1 MQKSP
6 ATHPDTGPGFLP
18 ARSVGL
24 PSTAPIRNRSHR
36 PQSNSLPHKFRTPW
50 FPNSSVDTNPRMDLH
65 RISKKGAMAMIDPK
79 QNSTRFSL
87 LWLLTL
93 LLVLCPQWARGQEL
107 AGTFTGTITDASGA
121 VIPDATITITLNG
134 VGGLSRVVKSNSSGN
149 YTATNL
155 PAGTYTITVTVPK
168 FETSSSQNVVLNVA
182 QIRTLNAELHVG
194 SENQTVTVQENAV
207 AVDTSS
213 SAQSGTISG
222 TQLRELELVNR
233 NFQQLVTLQPGVVN
247 LLGDQPGF
255 GGINSVSA
263 ISVNGARTTAN
274 NWSVD
279 GADINDSGS
288 NATLLNIP
296 SVDAI
301 QEFTLERSS
310 YDASFGRSGGGQV
323 LVATRSGTSAFHGSA
338 YEFVR
343 TAQTDANSYFNNLNG
358 LVRPPD
364 HYNNFGFTLGGP
376 LYIPHLYNT
385 SKKKTFFFWS
395 EEWRKITSPSSNNVA
410 APTAAELAGTFY
422 ETPTQYAATVAASGA
437 SCVSSYDPT
446 TGVAVAN
453 PSCYSANSKVYL
465 SQIFSK
471 NQANYTTVNATN
483 GFTYG
488 GQQTSYSTLNNFRQD
503 LVRVDHY
510 FNDKLHFFAR
520 GMEDDAPSNLP
531 TGLWGGSNYPGV
543 VNVAINAPGKNV
555 VANLTWTISPRM
567 VNEVEFA
574 YSQGTIKGALS
585 GPGNSPSLLASLT
598 NNLANPDPYGRIPTV
613 NIIDGSVTGVS
624 QGSAPYFERNLDRN
638 IFDNFSVTLGN
649 HTLRAGVTAQQ
660 MLKTEDASEGNPSF
674 NFNTWGDFLLGNAS
688 QYSQASR
695 DIVPDLRFWNT
706 EAFVQDDWKANH
718 RLNVN
723 IGLRWTRFP
732 SPSDAKNTLTN
743 FDPLVYQAKLAPA
756 LDSDGNFVPGQQF
769 TPATYANGLIFPQG
783 DACTAAQAISSQ
795 VTCSPYGSTV
805 NPNYNWNFGPRVGF
819 AYTPFDQGKTVLRG
833 GFGVFYDRTLNGI
846 WEQNAFGD
854 PPLVQ
859 TTTIV
864 NTTFDNP
871 IGVGSA
877 APPALGPNQLT
888 TTGNPAFKV
897 PSYADFNLSM
907 QQQLA
912 PSTVLEI
919 AYVGSISRHMLGEL
933 DLNMPTLATRQ
944 ANPSAALNTI
954 RPYLGYTDFHTRLP
968 VFTANYNSLQVS
980 VNHNSRDLTLGIAYT
995 WSKNLT
1001 DQSSDRGSAN
1011 TYTYNPKLDYGN
1023 STLNEPQ
1030 IFIANFVYKE
1040 PFLREQHGLVGHV
1053 LGGWELSGITSFN
1066 SGLSI
1071 SASQVPDPFGCVT
1084 DTTTANGCAAGT
1096 YPGGLGIQ
1104 GPNYDIVARPDQ
1116 VAPVQLTKTQTQWFT
1131 TNSFATAQGH
1141 FGSESAGS
1149 FLGPGVE
1156 RIDLGLLKN
1165 FRFSEHASLQMR
1177 AEAFNVFNHTNF
1189 AGVDTG
1195 LSDGTFGQIT
1205 STFMPRTMQF
1215 SAKIYF

>member
-1 MQKSP
+1 MKKSRS
-6 ATHPDTGPGFLP
+6 TFHPGVALIPDVSVKRVTLICF
-18 ARSVGL
+18 RSC
-24 PSTAPIRNRSHR
+24 
-36 PQSNSLPHKFRTPW
+36 
-50 FPNSSVDTNPRMDLH
+50 
-65 RISKKGAMAMIDPK
+65 
-79 QNSTRFSL
+79 L
-87 LWLLTL
+87 LMLMTL
-93 LLVLCPQWARGQEL
+93 LFVFCSQMRGQEL
-107 AGTFTGTITDASGA
+107 AGTFTGTVTDASGA
-121 VIPDATITITLNG
+121 VIPQATITIKLNG
-134 VGGLSRVVKSNSSGN
+134 VGGQSRVVKSNGSGN

-155 PAGTYTITVTVPK
+155 PAGNYTVTVAMPS
-168 FETSSSQNVVLNVA
+168 FETFSDQNVVLNVA
-182 QIRTLNAELHVG
+182 QTRTVNAQLHVG
-194 SENQTVTVQENAV
+194 SESQTVTVEDNAV
-207 AVDTSS
+207 AVDTASS
-213 SAQSGTISG
+213 SQAGTISG
-222 TQLRELELVNR
+222 TQLRELELVDR

-247 LLGDQPGF
+247 LLGDRPGF

-323 LVATRSGTSAFHGSA
+323 LVATRSGTSSFHGSA

-343 TAQTDANSYFNNLNG
+343 TANTNANNYFNNQLG
-358 LVRPPD
+358 LPRAPD

-376 LYIPHLYNT
+376 IFIPRVYNP
-385 SKKKTFFFWS
+385 SRAKTFFFWS
-395 EEWRKITSPSSNNVA
+395 EEWRKITEPVPPNNVA
-410 APTAAELAGTFY
+410 APTAAELSGTFFS
-422 ETPTQYAATVAASGA
+422 PTALNAPAG
-437 SCVSSYDPT
+437 CVSGYTPFVSSPT
-446 TGVAVAN
+446 GGVGTGGVGTIDIQN
-453 PSCYSANSKVYL
+453 PNCISKNAEVYL
-465 SQIFSK
+465 TQILSK
-471 NQANYTTVNATN
+471 FQANYTTINPTT
-483 GFTYG
+483 GFTSG
-488 GQQTSYSTLNNFRQD
+488 GLLTSYSTLNNFRQD

-531 TGLWGGSNYPGV
+531 TGLWGGANYPGV

-555 VANLTWTISPRM
+555 VANLTWTISPKM

-574 YSQGTIKGALS
+574 YSQGTIRGALS
-585 GPGNSPSLLASLT
+585 GPANSPSLLSSLT

-613 NIIDGSVTGVS
+613 NILDGSVTGVS

-649 HTLRAGVTAQQ
+649 HTLRVGVTAQQ
-660 MLKTEDASEGNPSF
+660 MLKTEDASEGNPIF

-695 DIVPDLRFWNT
+695 DIIPDLRFWNT
-706 EAFVQDDWKANH
+706 EAFAQDDWKANH
-718 RLNVN
+718 RLNIN
-723 IGLRWTRFP
+723 LGLRWTRFP

-743 FDPLVYQAKLAPA
+743 FDPLVYQPKLAPA
-756 LDSDGNFVPGQQF
+756 LDSSGNFVSGQLF

-783 DACTAAQAISSQ
+783 AACTDAQAISSQ

-833 GFGVFYDRTLNGI
+833 GFGIFFDRTLDGT
-846 WEQNAFGD
+846 WEQNAFSD

-864 NTTFDNP
+864 NASFDNP
-871 IGVGSA
+871 VGVGA
-877 APPALGPNQLT
+877 ASPPALGPNQLT

-897 PSYADFNLSM
+897 PSYADFNLSFE
-907 QQQLA
+907 QQLA

-933 DLNMPTLATRQ
+933 DLNMPTLATRE
-944 ANPSAALNTI
+944 ANPNSPLNNI
-954 RPYLGYTDFHTRLP
+954 RPYLGYSDFHTRLP

-980 VNHNSRDLTLGIAYT
+980 LNHNTRDVTVGVAYT

-1001 DQSSDRGSAN
+1001 DQSADRGVAN

-1023 STLNEPQ
+1023 SALNEPQ
-1030 IFIANFVYKE
+1030 IFIANFVFKE
-1040 PFLREQHGLVGHV
+1040 PFLREQHGLAGHV

-1066 SGLSI
+1066 SGLSLTVTQI
-1071 SASQVPDPFGCVT
+1071 PDPFGCVT
-1084 DTTTANGCAAGT
+1084 DTTTTNGCAAGT

-1104 GPNYDIVARPDQ
+1104 GPNYDILARPDQ
-1116 VAPVQLTKTQTQWFT
+1116 VSTVQLTKTQTQWFT
-1131 TNSFATAQGH
+1131 TKSFATAQGH
-1141 FGSESAGS
+1141 FGSAGAGS
-1149 FLGPGVE
+1149 FLSPGVE

-1165 FRFSEHASLQMR
+1165 FRFSEHVSLQMR
-1177 AEAFNVFNHTNF
+1177 AEAFNSFNHTNF
-1189 AGVDTG
+1189 ATIDTG
-1195 LSDGTFGQIT
+1195 IADGTFGQAT
-1205 STFMPRTMQF
+1205 SAHIPRLMQF
-1215 SAKIYF
+1215 SGKIYF

>member
-1 MQKSP
+1 MTNFSG
-6 ATHPDTGPGFLP
+6 TFRPGFTLGQN
-18 ARSVGL
+18 A
-24 PSTAPIRNRSHR
+24 STSKAGFIRGDVRR
-36 PQSNSLPHKFRTPW
+36 
-50 FPNSSVDTNPRMDLH
+50 
-65 RISKKGAMAMIDPK
+65 
-79 QNSTRFSL
+79 
-87 LWLLTL
+87 L
-93 LLVLCPQWARGQEL
+93 LLVLLVFALCHAMGAQEL
-107 AGTFTGTITDASGA
+107 AGTFSGTITDPNGA
-121 VIPDATITITLNG
+121 VIPQATVTIVLNG
-134 VGGLSRVVKSNSSGN
+134 TSGQSRVVKTNGSGN

-155 PAGTYTITVTVPK
+155 PAGTYTITISTPN
-168 FETSSSQNVVLNVA
+168 FETFSDHNVVLNVA
-182 QIRTLNAELHVG
+182 QTRTVDAQLHVG
-194 SENQTVTVQENAV
+194 SEGQTVTVEDHSV
-207 AVDTSS
+207 AVDTESS
-213 SAQSGTISG
+213 SQAGTISG

-255 GGINSVSA
+255 GGINSVST
-263 ISVNGARTTAN
+263 ISVNGARTSAN

-288 NATLLNIP
+288 NSTLLNIP

-310 YDASFGRSGGGQV
+310 YDASFGRSGGGQI

-343 TAQTDANSYFNNLNG
+343 TAKTDANSYFNNLNG

-376 LYIPHLYNT
+376 IYIPHVYNT
-385 SKKKTFFFWS
+385 NKTKTFFFWS
-395 EEWRKITSPSSNNVA
+395 EEWRKITSPTSNNVA

-422 ETPTQYAATVAASGA
+422 ETPTQYAATIAATGA
-437 SCVSSYDPT
+437 SCVSSYDPA

-471 NQANYTTVNATN
+471 NQANYTTVNATS

-510 FNDKLHFFAR
+510 FNDKLRFFAR
-520 GMEDDAPSNLP
+520 GMEDEAPSNLP
-531 TGLWGGSNYPGV
+531 TGLWGGANYPGV

-555 VANLTWTISPRM
+555 VANLTWTISPKM

-574 YSQGTIKGALS
+574 YSQGTISGVLS
-585 GPGNSPSLLASLT
+585 GPANSPAVLSSLT
-598 NNLANPDPYGRIPTV
+598 NKLANPDPYGRIPTV
-613 NIIDGSVTGVS
+613 NILDGSVTGVS

-649 HTLRAGVTAQQ
+649 HTIRAGVTGQQ
-660 MLKTEDASEGNPSF
+660 MLKTEDASEGNPIF
-674 NFNTWGDFLLGNAS
+674 NFNTWGDFLLGNSS

-695 DIVPDLRFWNT
+695 DIIPDLRFWNT
-706 EAFVQDDWKANH
+706 EAYVQDNWKANH
-718 RLNVN
+718 RLTINL
-723 IGLRWTRFP
+723 GLRWTRFP

-743 FDPLVYQAKLAPA
+743 FDPLLYQAKLAPA
-756 LDSDGNFVPGQQF
+756 LDSSGNFVPGQQF
-769 TPATYANGLIFPQG
+769 PPATYANGLIFPQG
-783 DACTAAQAISSQ
+783 AACSAAQAISSQ

-805 NPNYNWNFGPRVGF
+805 NPNYNWNFGPRFGF
-819 AYTPFDQGKTVLRG
+819 AFTPFDESKTVLRG

-888 TTGNPAFKV
+888 TTGTPDFKV
-897 PSYADFNLSM
+897 PSYADFNLSLE
-907 QQQLA
+907 QELA

-933 DLNMPTLATRQ
+933 DLNMPTLATRV
-944 ANPSAALNTI
+944 ANPDSPLNNI
-954 RPYLGYTDFHTRLP
+954 RPYLGYSDFHTRLP
-968 VFTANYNSLQVS
+968 VFTANYSSLQVS
-980 VNHNSRDLTLGIAYT
+980 LNHNSKDLTLGIAYT

-1001 DQSSDRGSAN
+1001 DQSADRGVAN
-1011 TYTYNPKLDYGN
+1011 TYTYDPKLDYGN
-1023 STLNEPQ
+1023 SSLNEPQ

-1040 PFLREQHGLVGHV
+1040 PFLREQHGLAGHL

-1066 SGLSI
+1066 SGLSLTVT
-1071 SASQVPDPFGCVT
+1071 QVPDPFGCVT

-1104 GPNYDIVARPDQ
+1104 GPNFDIFARPDQ
-1116 VAPVQLTKTQTQWFT
+1116 VAPLQLTKTQTQWFT
-1131 TNSFATAQGH
+1131 TKSFATAQGH
-1141 FGSESAGS
+1141 FGSAAAGS

-1156 RIDLGLLKN
+1156 RVDLGLMKN
-1165 FRFSEHASLQMR
+1165 FRFGQRISLQMR
-1177 AEAFNVFNHTNF
+1177 AEAFNLFNHTNF
-1189 AGVDTG
+1189 LTVDTG
-1195 LSDGTFGQIT
+1195 IADGTFGQTT
-1205 STFMPRTMQF
+1205 SAHIPRTMQF
-1215 SAKIYF
+1215 SAKMYF